1 MEHLPKRCTRAP
13 KNQKCKDRVYHT
25 VRGPGKRSRGGS
37 DLLGDGGKVG
47 RVRWSV
53 GRDDGH

>member
-1 MEHLPKRCTRAP
+1 MGQLPKRCTRNP
-13 KNQKCKDRVYHT
+13 T
-25 VRGPGKRSRGGS
+25 VRGPGKHSRGGS
-37 DLLGDGGKVG
+37 DLLGDGGKVD